1 MCSRWPFCR
10 SQTIED
16 ICIKIMFISEMKII
30 LLSRSSNVDAVN
42 TLCNVFIFIA
52 AERTFLGLQKML
64 DDTIKIISKASLS
77 EELKKITLNKG
88 FVISD
93 NHGEGNCMFYA
104 LSEQL
109 DLVKR
114 IHVPHGEL
122 RQRLVQYLE
131 QNPTLVSCYK

>member
-1 MCSRWPFCR
+1 MA
-10 SQTIED
+10 T
-16 ICIKIMFISEMKII
+16 
-30 LLSRSSNVDAVN
+30 VN

-52 AERTFLGLQKML
+52 AERIFLGLQKMQ
-64 DDTIKIISKASLS
+64 DDTIKIMSKANLS

-93 NHGEGNCMFYA
+93 NQGEGNCMFYA

-109 DLVKR
+109 DVVKR
-114 IHVPHGEL
+114 IHISHGEL

-131 QNPTLVSCYK
+131 QNPILVSCC